1 VIASLIRC
9 VLPPACTV
17 SPSSKAGGSAATAA
31 TAAATAAITVSAATA
46 ATTAATANA
55 SATASS
61 SAAAATAVRASKPFG
76 RTTAIEGRRL
86 RHGHDGGSDID
97 ARFAAATNAPAPG
110 VPPVPSPVS
119 SAGQS
124 PCGQKR
130 SLGVYDGCVLRA
142 ALAAARRTP

>member
-9 VLPPACTV
+9 VLPPACTL

-46 ATTAATANA
+46 ATAAATANA

-61 SAAAATAVRASKPFG
+61 SAAAAAVRASKPFG

-110 VPPVPSPVS
+110 VPSSVS

-142 ALAAARRTP
+142 ALAAARRMP

>member
-31 TAAATAAITVSAATA
+31 TAAATAAITVSAAIA
-46 ATTAATANA
+46 ATAAATANA

-61 SAAAATAVRASKPFG
+61 SAAATAVRASKPFG

>member
-1 VIASLIRC
+1 MLPASCTLS
-9 VLPPACTV
+9 PP
-17 SPSSKAGGSAATAA
+17 SKAGGSAATAA
-31 TAAATAAITVSAATA
+31 TAAATAAITVSVATAATA
-46 ATTAATANA
+46 AATATA

-61 SAAAATAVRASKPFG
+61 SAAAAAVRALKPFG

-97 ARFAAATNAPAPG
+97 ARLAAATSAPAPG
-110 VPPVPSPVS
+110 VPSLFS
-119 SAGQS
+119 STGQS

-130 SLGVYDGCVLRA
+130 SLGVYDGCVRRA